1 MSSTIENEVSF
12 DDFDEIIN
20 PRPEETDFD
29 RIVEASISRRGFL
42 GGTLAFGS
50 FAMLNSTFLSTGAEA
65 AENRFAFEAIPTN
78 SEDAITVPKGF
89 KAEVLVRWGDP
100 LWSDAADFDHDTRGT
115 ADTQARAFG
124 DNTDGMDVFSHEGK
138 NPARGEQ

>member
-1 MSSTIENEVSF
+1 MTSMKSST
-12 DDFDEIIN
+12 

-100 LWSDAADFDHDTRGT
+100 LWSDVAGFRPRRRAAPP
-115 ADTQARAFG
+115 
-124 DNTDGMDVFSHEGK
+124 
-138 NPARGEQ
+138 PARPALSATTPMEWMSSQP